1 MDAHDIVHTPYVSV
15 WFRPRILR
23 DVSTVDWSTTILGQ
37 NSSLPVYIVGNLT
50 LGSNP
55 RHSHHSM
62 NSLQLLLASWVIPMA
77 NSV

>member
-50 LGSNP
+50 LGSEP
-55 RHSHHSM
+55 
-62 NSLQLLLASWVIPMA
+62 
-77 NSV
+77 